1 MYIYICMYVYIYIHV
16 YINIY
21 VSIYTYVYIYI
32 YICVCNVCIYTI
44 YMCVCLKMVCNT
56 NNYLNRDHG
65 DSAEDL
71 GDSLFSDKPISN
83 DTGQDS

>member
-1 MYIYICMYVYIYIHV
+1 
-16 YINIY
+16 
-21 VSIYTYVYIYI
+21 
-32 YICVCNVCIYTI
+32 
-44 YMCVCLKMVCNT
+44 MCVCLKMVCNT